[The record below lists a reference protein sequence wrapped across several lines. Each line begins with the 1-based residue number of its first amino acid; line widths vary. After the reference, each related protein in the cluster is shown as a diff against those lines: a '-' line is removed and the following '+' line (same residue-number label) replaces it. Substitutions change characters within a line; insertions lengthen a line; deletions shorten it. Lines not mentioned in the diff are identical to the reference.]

1 MRNLQNQ
8 KPFPNANME
17 EQLCYDFSSPNNPL
31 KNLLFLDFE
40 PFLDLSIFENLQVK
54 KFNLLKMAIEK
65 GNKLIAKTIKNKLEL
80 EKIEEEWEMNNQEYD
95 FKKKKIIDKDS
106 QVLKSWEEIEEM
118 I

>member
-1 MRNLQNQ
+1 
-8 KPFPNANME
+8 ME
-17 EQLCYDFSSPNNPL
+17 GQLCYDFPSPKNPL
-31 KNLLFLDFE
+31 KNLLSLDFG

-65 GNKLIAKTIKNKLEL
+65 GNKLVAKTIKNKLEL

-95 FKKKKIIDKDS
+95 LKKKKIIDKDS
-106 QVLKSWEEIEEM
+106 QVLKSWKEIEEM